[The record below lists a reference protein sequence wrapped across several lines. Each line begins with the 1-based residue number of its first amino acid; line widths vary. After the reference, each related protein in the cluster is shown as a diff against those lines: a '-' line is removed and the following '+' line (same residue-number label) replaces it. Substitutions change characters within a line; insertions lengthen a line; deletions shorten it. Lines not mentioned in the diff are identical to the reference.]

1 MQTLTDSNIEV
12 FAASVR
18 LELRDLPKSVIEELT
33 GDLEASLQERKV
45 DEGTDFQLGSPV
57 EYAAELREAAG
68 VEPKSARQKFLSA
81 QAFSLRLENWMRK
94 YSITRSILEFAIST
108 RPLWWVIRATIAWGL
123 LTDFY
128 ASSLADFAL
137 LSLFVF
143 LSIQWGRKKWFTG
156 KFFEAILL
164 PLNAIAVLLL
174 LPASVLLSNAV
185 NSAMNAQQVMQEWS
199 VDEGLT
205 YNGEPVTDLKA
216 FDSKNTEVNGLTFE
230 DQNGTKI
237 EIGVPLSELTQ
248 YQVPDV
254 IGLSFYDAHNALLEA
269 KVLGVDYVYLDNV
282 REEDAYVV
290 SVEPAAG
297 SAVTARDVI
306 TVTFAR
312 K

>member
-1 MQTLTDSNIEV
+1 MQTLNDSSIPE

-18 LELRDLPKSVIEELT
+18 RELSDLPTSVIEELT
-33 GDLEASLQERKV
+33 SDLETSLEERRA
-45 DEGTDFQLGSPV
+45 DEGHDFKLGSAL
-57 EYAAELREAAG
+57 EYAEELREAAG
-68 VEPKSARQKFLSA
+68 VAPKSARQRFLSA
-81 QAFSLRLENWMRK
+81 QAFSSRLENWMRK

-108 RPLWWVIRATIAWGL
+108 KPLWWVIRATIAWGL

-128 ASSLADFAL
+128 ASSPADFAL

-164 PLNAIAVLLL
+164 PLNALAILLL
-174 LPASVLLSNAV
+174 LPASVLLSNAM

-205 YNGEPVTDLKA
+205 YNGEPVTELKA
-216 FDSKNTEVNGLTFE
+216 FDSTNTEINGLIFE
-230 DQNGTKI
+230 DQNGTQI

-254 IGLSFYDAHNALLEA
+254 IGMSFYDAHNALLEA

-312 K
+312 R